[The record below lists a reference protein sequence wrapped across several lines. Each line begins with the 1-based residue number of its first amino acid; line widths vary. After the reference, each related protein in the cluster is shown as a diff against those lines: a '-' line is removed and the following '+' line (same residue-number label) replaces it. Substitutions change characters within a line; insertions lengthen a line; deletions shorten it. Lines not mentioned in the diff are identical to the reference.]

1 MDESTVSTPT
11 QEPADPGSPRNS
23 PPGMANPWRYRKV
36 LVSPDRG
43 SLSRRSIA
51 SLVILLLLWLGVL
64 IIFSLVGGTIGPL
77 A

>member
-11 QEPADPGSPRNS
+11 QRPAAADGPPNS
-23 PPGMANPWRYRKV
+23 SPGMADPWRYRKV

-43 SLSRRSIA
+43 SLSRRAIA

-64 IIFSLVGGTIGPL
+64 IIFSLLGGTIGPL

>member
-11 QEPADPGSPRNS
+11 QGPADPGDPRNS
-23 PPGMANPWRYRKV
+23 PPGMADPWRYRKV

-43 SLSRRSIA
+43 SLSRRAVA
-51 SLVILLLLWLGVL
+51 SLVIVLLFWLGVL
-64 IIFSLVGGTIGPL
+64 IVFALLGGTIGPL

>member
-1 MDESTVSTPT
+1 M
-11 QEPADPGSPRNS
+11 AD
-23 PPGMANPWRYRKV
+23 PWRYRKV

-43 SLSRRSIA
+43 SLSRRAIA

-64 IIFSLVGGTIGPL
+64 IIFSLLGGAIAPL

>member
-1 MDESTVSTPT
+1 MDESTMSTPT
-11 QEPADPGSPRNS
+11 QGPADTDGPRNS
-23 PPGMANPWRYRKV
+23 SPGMADPWRYRKV

-43 SLSRRSIA
+43 SLSRRAIA

-64 IIFSLVGGTIGPL
+64 IIFSLLGGTIAPL

>member
-1 MDESTVSTPT
+1 MDESTVPTPT
-11 QEPADPGSPRNS
+11 QEPADADGPRNS
-23 PPGMANPWRYRKV
+23 SPGMADPWRYRKV

-43 SLSRRSIA
+43 SLSRRAIA

-64 IIFSLVGGTIGPL
+64 IIFGLVGGTIGPL

>member
-1 MDESTVSTPT
+1 MDESTMSTPT
-11 QEPADPGSPRNS
+11 RGAADTDGPHNS
-23 PPGMANPWRYRKV
+23 TPGMADPWRYRKV

-43 SLSRRSIA
+43 SLSRRAIA

-64 IIFSLVGGTIGPL
+64 IIFSLLGGTIGPL

>member
-1 MDESTVSTPT
+1 MDEATMSTPT
-11 QEPADPGSPRNS
+11 PGPADADSPRNS
-23 PPGMANPWRYRKV
+23 ASGMADPWRYRKV

-43 SLSRRSIA
+43 SLSRRAIA

-64 IIFSLVGGTIGPL
+64 IIFSLLGGTIAPL